1 MYLRYIPNVSL
12 KWLKKSRFH
21 GKMDKII
28 DDLLLKGKEQ
38 LEEIRRK
45 GQDGGI

>member
-1 MYLRYIPNVSL
+1 MRLNCYVL
-12 KWLKKSRFH
+12 KAISVLWLKKSRFH

-38 LEEIRRK
+38 LEEIRR
-45 GQDGGI
+45 